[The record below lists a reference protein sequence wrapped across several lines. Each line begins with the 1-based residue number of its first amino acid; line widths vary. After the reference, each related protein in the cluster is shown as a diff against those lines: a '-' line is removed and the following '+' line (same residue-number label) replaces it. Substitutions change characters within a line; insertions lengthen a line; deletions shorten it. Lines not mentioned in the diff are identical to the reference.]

1 MLAIQFLSHQW
12 KQAKRSSIW
21 QRNLAVNLIMGFFIF
36 ILFAE
41 VVILAI
47 YVSDKWHEI
56 ITTGEPVSVYHQAVA
71 WYFAG
76 MFTMRFF
83 MQKLPAL
90 EIRPYQQLPIKKRH
104 LIHFVLVKGVFNFF
118 SLISMVFFIPFA
130 IFQISYFHGTSTAWI
145 WLLGL
150 LFLDQAINLL
160 VIYVKKQMVTNLK
173 IVVLFFAVLS
183 ALALAE
189 YTEWYSF
196 SSTIAGF
203 LDYLL
208 IHPWMFALLP
218 VLALLLYAL
227 NFEYLK
233 QGMYLESFQ
242 PKSGREDK
250 YLNNQFSVLDRI
262 GLIGELIALELKLQ
276 LRNKRTR
283 SMLMLAPLFLGY
295 GFFFYP
301 QEEYGPESGFMI
313 FIGIFVTSILSINY
327 LQYSFSSEGG
337 HFDFFL
343 TLGLRMKD
351 YVSAKLQL
359 STFLIIASYIITI
372 PYIYFGT
379 TIFFTNTA
387 CFLFSLGI
395 INPMI
400 LYFATYN
407 KKAMVLTKG
416 SAFNYQGISAM
427 HFFIMIPVFILPI
440 FIYLPF
446 KWFGNPTMGLIVLG
460 ALGLFGLLLRPWF
473 IKNIVG
479 NLYERKYI
487 MAEGF
492 RDKS

>member
-1 MLAIQFLSHQW
+1 MLATQFLSHQW

-36 ILFAE
+36 ILLAE
-41 VVILAI
+41 VVILAF
-47 YVSDKWHEI
+47 YLSNKWHEI

-118 SLISMVFFIPFA
+118 SLISLVFFIPFA
-130 IFQISYFHGTSTAWI
+130 IFQISYYHGTSTAWI
-145 WLLGL
+145 WLFGL
-150 LFLDQAINLL
+150 LFLDQAINFL

-173 IVVLFFAVLS
+173 IVAIFFAVLGT
-183 ALALAE
+183 LALVE
-189 YTEWYSF
+189 YLGWYSF
-196 SSTIAGF
+196 SATIAGF
-203 LDYLL
+203 LDYIL
-208 IHPWMFALLP
+208 IHTWLFAVLP
-218 VLALLLYAL
+218 IIAILLYAL
-227 NFEYLK
+227 NYAYLK
-233 QGMYLESFQ
+233 NGMYLESFQ
-242 PKSGREDK
+242 PKTSREDK
-250 YLNNQFSVLDRI
+250 YLSGQFSLLDRI
-262 GLIGELIALELKLQ
+262 GLIGELIAIELKLQ

-295 GFFFYP
+295 GLFFYP
-301 QEEYGPESGFMI
+301 QEEYGSESGFMI

-337 HFDFFL
+337 HFDFLL

-359 STFLIIASYIITI
+359 STVLIIASYVITI
-372 PYIYFGT
+372 PYIYFGKT
-379 TIFFTNTA
+379 VFFTNTA
-387 CFLFSLGI
+387 CFLFSMGI

-400 LYFATYN
+400 LFFATYN

-427 HFFIMIPVFILPI
+427 HFYIMIPVFILPI

-473 IKNIVG
+473 IKNIVD